1 MVKKSIKEKID
12 EELTWRHHINQVI
25 IFDIQI
31 KCCGPGSSKDS
42 QVSLKIKPNFK
53 HGFLIKEHIT

>member
-42 QVSLKIKPNFK
+42 QV
-53 HGFLIKEHIT
+53 

>member
-31 KCCGPGSSKDS
+31 KCCGLGSSKDS
-42 QVSLKIKPNFK
+42 QV
-53 HGFLIKEHIT
+53 